1 VDVPR
6 LEKLL
11 GIEIYATSSAGIGGT
26 IRRYTE
32 DFIVEEMLIDGSKAE
47 INQAKET
54 LKTRALG
61 SSDHRNKY
69 LLCVL
74 VKRNWDTLSAVKA
87 VADQLN
93 IDPRRIQI
101 GGMKDAKAVTAQHI
115 TVEGASPEEVKK
127 VNIKDLELRAV
138 GYFRDSLSSY
148 FLFGNSFRIII
159 RAVNYRESVIEKR
172 VECTRENIKSIGGI
186 PNFFGHQRFGTA
198 RPITHLV
205 GKALVKDDLERS
217 VMLFLA
223 KASVSEHPD
232 SRQARRELQDTQDF
246 KLAFKNFPKQLRYER
261 MILRLLAGKPD
272 DYAGAFRR
280 LPLKLQMLFIQAYQ
294 SYLFNKFLSSRIRRG
309 LGLNKAE
316 VGDYVVS
323 IERNGLPMPT
333 MYKTATA
340 DTVMEFNRA
349 IEAGRM
355 RLALPL
361 IGFRQRFS
369 HGIQGEIERQ
379 ILEAEDVSSSEFR
392 IRMLPE
398 ISSKGEL
405 RAAVTPIN
413 NFSIDDVAHDSDC
426 SARNFVKVRFVLQR
440 GSYATIVLRELMK
453 PRNILEAGY

>member
-26 IRRYTE
+26 IRRHTE

-223 KASVSEHPD
+223 KASVSE
-232 SRQARRELQDTQDF
+232 S
-246 KLAFKNFPKQLRYER
+246 
-261 MILRLLAGKPD
+261 
-272 DYAGAFRR
+272 
-280 LPLKLQMLFIQAYQ
+280 
-294 SYLFNKFLSSRIRRG
+294 
-309 LGLNKAE
+309 
-316 VGDYVVS
+316 
-323 IERNGLPMPT
+323 
-333 MYKTATA
+333 
-340 DTVMEFNRA
+340 
-349 IEAGRM
+349 
-355 RLALPL
+355 
-361 IGFRQRFS
+361 
-369 HGIQGEIERQ
+369 
-379 ILEAEDVSSSEFR
+379 
-392 IRMLPE
+392 
-398 ISSKGEL
+398 
-405 RAAVTPIN
+405 
-413 NFSIDDVAHDSDC
+413 
-426 SARNFVKVRFVLQR
+426 
-440 GSYATIVLRELMK
+440 
-453 PRNILEAGY
+453 